1 MNLTSQ
7 KSNRSWLK
15 GRWWMCLCFLLGT
28 TLGLAQERQVQL
40 KLVQTSDIH
49 GNFFPYDFIRQ
60 TEAAGSLA
68 RVSAFVR
75 EARQTWGD
83 RLILVDNGDI
93 LQGQPSAY
101 YYNFIDTA
109 SVHLTAAVMN
119 YMKYDAGNMGNH
131 DIETGRAVFDRWASD
146 CEFPMLGA
154 NILDTSTGQPHFKPY
169 VVLERDGVKVA
180 ILGMITPAIPV
191 WLSENLWQGLRFED
205 MEETARHW
213 VKIIQEQE
221 KPDVLVGVFHAGKRP
236 QLMAGLYRENA
247 SLDVARR
254 VPGFDVVLMGHDHAR
269 ACMKVAN
276 EAGDSVL
283 VLNPASQGRVVSNA
297 TLTLT
302 LKDGQ
307 VIRKESEGELTDMA
321 AYAPDEDFMQHFAP
335 QYKAVSQ
342 FVTKKIGR
350 ITETI
355 STRPAY
361 FGPSAFVDL
370 IHSLQLA
377 ISGASVSLVSP
388 LSFDAEIRQGD
399 ITVSDMFSLYK
410 YENMLYTMRLS
421 GKEIKDLLE
430 MSYGQWMNEMKGPD
444 DDLLLLRESSADRQT
459 AHRSTR
465 AGNEERASFRYPSY
479 NFDSAAGILYTVD
492 VTQPAGQRIH
502 IRSMA
507 DGSPFL
513 LDKVYEVA
521 LNSYR
526 GNGGGE
532 LLTKGAGIPQGEL
545 KNRIVRSTDKDLRY
559 YLMQY
564 IEQQG
569 VVTPKVL
576 NHWQIIPEKWVKPAA
591 QRDYMK
597 LFGVN
602 PE

>member
-1 MNLTSQ
+1 M
-7 KSNRSWLK
+7 NRSFQNLK
-15 GRWWMCLCFLLGT
+15 NTFLRGRVWACLCFFLGI
-28 TLGLAQERQVQL
+28 TLAWAQEKQVQL
-40 KLVQTSDIH
+40 KIVQTSDIH
-49 GNFFPYDFIRQ
+49 GHFFPYDFIRQ
-60 TEAAGSLA
+60 TDAEGSLA

-75 EARQTWGD
+75 QERKMWGD

-101 YYNFIDTA
+101 YYNYMDTA

-131 DIETGRAVFDRWASD
+131 DIETGRAVFDRWAAD
-146 CEFPMLGA
+146 CQFPMLGA
-154 NILDTSTGQPHFKPY
+154 NILDTTTGQPHFKPY

-191 WLSENLWQGLRFED
+191 WLSENLWKGLRFDD

-213 VKIIQEQE
+213 VKIIQERE

-236 QLMAGLYRENA
+236 VLMAGQYRENA

-276 EAGDSVL
+276 VAGDSVL
-283 VLNPASQGRVVSNA
+283 VLNPANNGRVVSNA

-302 LKDGQ
+302 LKEGQ
-307 VIRKESEGELTDMA
+307 VIRKESAGELTDMA
-321 AYAPDEDFMQHFAP
+321 AYAPDEAFLQHFAP
-335 QYKAVSQ
+335 QFQAVSQ

-377 ISGASVSLVSP
+377 ISGAPISLVAP
-388 LSFDAEIRQGD
+388 LSFDAEIKEGD
-399 ITVSDMFSLYK
+399 IRVSDMFSLYK

-430 MSYGQWMNEMKGPD
+430 MSYGQWMNEMKSPD
-444 DDLLLLRESSADRQT
+444 SDLLLFRKSTPEAGMT
-459 AHRSTR
+459 KAGTEERST
-465 AGNEERASFRYPSY
+465 FRYPSY
-479 NFDSAAGILYTVD
+479 NFDSAAGIHYTVD
-492 VTQPAGQRIH
+492 VTKPVGERVSIQR
-502 IRSMA
+502 MA

-513 LDKVYEVA
+513 LDKDYEVA

-532 LLTKGAGIPQGEL
+532 LLTKGAGIPQKEL
-545 KNRIVRSTDKDLRY
+545 KNRILRSTDKDLRY

-569 VVTPKVL
+569 VVTPKPL
-576 NHWQIIPEKWVKPAA
+576 NHWKVIPEKWTKEAA
-591 QRDYMK
+591 KRDFRK
-597 LFGVN
+597 LFGVYS
-602 PE
+602 E